1 MVNTYANTEVKSIIK
16 ESYGNGCEAILL
28 LQARCARITP
38 QDTVRIEEKFY
49 NTHIEPNKTATQYI
63 RRFRDAKLLAKS
75 VGIKIEPSKLI
86 DKFLLSMR
94 FNKRYIL
101 TAQHLS
107 NQRRHEEMS
116 NDYTHIQLT
125 MMEVESHLYANDK
138 NSTNQYQAYQV
149 NVNKSSISYH
159 RPQYDQNRVNFS
171 NQHQHKWDN
180 RLCFISGAPD
190 HQKRHCP
197 KFKPRLIQLH
207 KKTRQKKLYSEEK
220 GIM

>member
-1 MVNTYANTEVKSIIK
+1 MYFIENLQNLLDITYQLKHVLNTYPPIKYPKSRYSYANKSLFTLVNTYANTEAKSIIK

-38 QDTVRIEEKFY
+38 QDTLQIEEKFN
-49 NTHIEPNKTATQYI
+49 NTHIEPNETATQYI

-75 VGIKIEPSKLI
+75 VGMKIEPSKLI

-159 RPQYDQNRVNFS
+159 RPRFNQNRVNFS
-171 NQHQHKWDN
+171 N
-180 RLCFISGAPD
+180 
-190 HQKRHCP
+190 
-197 KFKPRLIQLH
+197 
-207 KKTRQKKLYSEEK
+207 
-220 GIM
+220 